1 MPTTIRS
8 RRKRLGLATL
18 VAGLLA
24 VAFTGGWLSRPEAA
38 ANGTV
43 YQQARLFED
52 VLAAIRRHY
61 VDSISE
67 TDLYF
72 RATKGIVEHLNDP
85 FSTLLADD
93 SYRRYSEQLSGNWD
107 GLGLQL
113 DLRSGKLFVA
123 AVTPGSPADRDGI
136 QPGDQLLAIDSTPTK
151 GLNLGQATEALRGD
165 AGTVVMLHLRRGG
178 NGDPVLHRVARAP
191 IHVPATTG
199 LLLDDGV
206 GVVELSGITSASAA
220 EFRHT
225 VDSLRADGMTSLVLD
240 LRHNRGGFVKQG
252 VAIADLL
259 LPEGDLIGTLQGR
272 TDDETQRYTATDS
285 DPWPGLRIAL
295 LVNGGTASSAEII
308 AGALQDH
315 DRAVVV
321 GTPTYGKG
329 AVQST
334 VPLGR
339 EIALKLTT
347 AHWLTPS
354 GRSVQRPLQLPKDDD
369 IRRAA
374 GLAPDARTDQRPA
387 ERWLLTDNGRAV
399 RDASGIEPDLIVYE
413 SAGEPG
419 AAIIARALGGDLS
432 PFHDAV
438 EELASGLTETDSA
451 RADTLLARLR
461 SDGFGISDD
470 AWRRAAPFVE
480 QQMGDEVARR
490 QAGDTGL
497 RRRLLARD
505 AQLQAA
511 IALVTDAN
519 RLDSL
524 LSPPAASPAPPRRP

>member
-1 MPTTIRS
+1 MATPIRT
-8 RRKRLGLATL
+8 RRRRLGLATL

-24 VAFTGGWLSRPEAA
+24 VAFTGGWLSRPEPA

-93 SYRRYSEQLSGNWD
+93 RYRRYNEQLSGNWD
-107 GLGLQL
+107 GLGLQV

-123 AVTPGSPADRDGI
+123 AVTPGSPAARDGI
-136 QPGDQLLAIDSTPTK
+136 RPGDQLLAIDSMPTK

-165 AGTVVMLHLRRGG
+165 AGTAVMLHVRRGG
-178 NGDPVLHRVARAP
+178 LGDPIVHRVVRAP
-191 IHVPATTG
+191 VHLPATTG
-199 LLLDDGV
+199 VLLDDGV
-206 GVVELSGITSASAA
+206 GVVTLSGITSASTG
-220 EFRHT
+220 EFRRT

-240 LRHNRGGFVKQG
+240 LRHNRGGFVRQG
-252 VAIADLL
+252 VDIADLL
-259 LPEGDLIGTLQGR
+259 LHEGALIGTLKGR
-272 TDDETQRYTATDS
+272 TDEETRRFTATDRE
-285 DPWPGLRIAL
+285 PWPDLPIAV
-295 LVNGGTASSAEII
+295 LVNNGTASAAEII

-315 DRAVVV
+315 DRAVIV

-339 EIALKLTT
+339 DIALKLTT
-347 AHWLTPS
+347 AHWQTPS
-354 GRSVQRPLQLPKDDD
+354 GRFIQRPVQLPKDDD

-374 GLAPDARTDQRPA
+374 GLAPTVRGDEKPA

-399 RDASGIEPDLIVYE
+399 RDASGIEPDLTVQE
-413 SAGEPG
+413 SPADPG

-438 EELASGLTETDSA
+438 ETLVEGLAEGDSA

-480 QQMGDEVARR
+480 QQIGDEVARR
-490 QAGDTGL
+490 HVGPTEL

-511 IALVTDAN
+511 VSLVTEAE
-519 RLDSL
+519 RLQAM
-524 LSPPAASPAPPRRP
+524 LSPAGAPPAPRPQP

>member
-1 MPTTIRS
+1 MPATVRS

-18 VAGLLA
+18 LAGLLA
-24 VAFTGGWLSRPEAA
+24 VAFTGGWLSRPEPA

-52 VLAAIRRHY
+52 VLTAIRRHY
-61 VDSISE
+61 VDSIDE

-93 SYRRYSEQLSGNWD
+93 SYRRYNEQLSGNWD

-113 DLRSGKLFVA
+113 DLRAGKLFVA
-123 AVTPGSPADRDGI
+123 AVTPGSPAGRGGI
-136 QPGDQLLAIDSTPTK
+136 QPGDQLLAIDSVPTK
-151 GLNLGQATEALRGD
+151 GLNLGQATESLRGD
-165 AGTVVMLHLRRGG
+165 AGTAVMLHVRRGG
-178 NGDPVLHRVARAP
+178 IGDPVVHRIVRAP

-199 LLLDDGV
+199 VLLDSGV
-206 GVVELSGITSASAA
+206 GVVTLSGITSASAG
-220 EFRHT
+220 EFRRT
-225 VDSLRADGMTSLVLD
+225 VDSLRAEGMTSLVLD
-240 LRHNRGGFVKQG
+240 LRHNRGGFVRQG
-252 VAIADLL
+252 AEIADLML
-259 LPEGDLIGTLQGR
+259 HEGQAIGVLEGR
-272 TDDETQRYTATDS
+272 TEDETQRYAATRAE
-285 DPWPGLRIAL
+285 PWPDLRIAL
-295 LVNGGTASSAEII
+295 VVNGGTASAAEII

-315 DRAVVV
+315 DRAVIV

-347 AHWLTPS
+347 AHWRTPS
-354 GRSVQRPLQLPKDDD
+354 GRSIQRPVQLPKDDE

-374 GLAPDARTDQRPA
+374 GLVPSGRADERPP

-399 RDASGIEPDLIVYE
+399 RDGHGIEPDLTVWE
-413 SAGEPG
+413 AAGDPG
-419 AAIIARALGGDLS
+419 AAIIARSLGGDLT
-432 PFHDAV
+432 PFYEAV
-438 EELASGLTETDSA
+438 EALVTDLPA
-451 RADTLLARLR
+451 ADSTMGDSLLAGLR
-461 SDGFGISDD
+461 RDGFGISDR

-480 QQMGDEVARR
+480 QQLGDELARHR
-490 QAGDTGL
+490 TGELEL
-497 RRRLLARD
+497 RRRILARD

-511 IALVTDAN
+511 VSLVTDTE
-519 RLDSL
+519 RMDSL
-524 LSPPAASPAPPRRP
+524 LSPLAASPVPPPRP